1 MSNRMRAPADPEA
14 HPDVPSP
21 DAAEDAVKDA
31 ARVEP
36 QVKAKVEAK
45 IEPKLEPMPSLM
57 TEPLAS
63 RPLYLQAR
71 DLLLRRIVDGTWKPG
86 GYLPSEPQLALD
98 LGVSI
103 GTIRKAMEDLVGQGL
118 LERQHGRGTQV
129 VPHSSDRSRF
139 RFLRFV
145 HGDGR
150 PFRPVARVLSAG
162 TARADAQ
169 DRAALGLAAGAR
181 VLVLLRTRSEDG
193 VPLIYE
199 RIALPAEPFAALKPE
214 PGAEMLEEIYVLY
227 QARCGQTVARARDT
241 IASDRAGPA
250 MADALG
256 CAPGAPLLLVRRVA
270 VALTG
275 DPIEYRQSWT
285 AALDYRADLD

>member
-1 MSNRMRAPADPEA
+1 MHNRLQTTNSLSRQDEA
-14 HPDVPSP
+14 SVQ
-21 DAAEDAVKDA
+21 AG
-31 ARVEP
+31 
-36 QVKAKVEAK
+36 
-45 IEPKLEPMPSLM
+45 
-57 TEPLAS
+57 PLAS

-71 DLLLRRIVDGTWKPG
+71 DLMLRRIVDGTWKPG
-86 GYLPSEPQLALD
+86 GYLPSEPQLAAD

-150 PFRPVARVLSAG
+150 PFRPVARVIG
-162 TARADAQ
+162 ARVTPPDAQ
-169 DRAALGLAAGAR
+169 DRACLGLGAGAK

-193 VPLIYE
+193 VPMVYE
-199 RIALPAEPFAALKPE
+199 RIALPAEPFAALKAE

-241 IASDRAGPA
+241 LATDRASA
-250 MADALG
+250 AIADALG
-256 CAPGAPLLLVRRVA
+256 CGPGAPLLLVRRVA
-270 VALTG
+270 VSLAGT
-275 DPIEYRQSWT
+275 PIEYRQSWT
-285 AALDYRADLD
+285 ASLHYRSDLD

>member
-1 MSNRMRAPADPEA
+1 MSCLL
-14 HPDVPSP
+14 PS
-21 DAAEDAVKDA
+21 AIRTVFVSANHG
-31 ARVEP
+31 
-36 QVKAKVEAK
+36 
-45 IEPKLEPMPSLM
+45 
-57 TEPLAS
+57 EPLAS

-71 DLLLRRIVDGTWKPG
+71 DLMLRRIVDGTWTPG
-86 GYLPSEPQLALD
+86 SYLPSEPQLATD

-150 PFRPVARVLSAG
+150 PFRPVARVLAAG
-162 TARADAQ
+162 LARADAE
-169 DRAALGLAAGAR
+169 DRARLGLAAGAR

-193 VPLIYE
+193 VPMVYE
-199 RIALPAEPFAALKPE
+199 RIALPADLFAQLHAE

-227 QARCGQTVARARDT
+227 QARCGQTVARARDE
-241 IASDRAGPA
+241 IATDGASAA
-250 MADALG
+250 VAAALG
-256 CAPGAPLLLVRRVA
+256 CAPGAALLLVRRVA
-270 VALTG
+270 VSLAG
-275 DPIEYRQSWT
+275 APIEYRQSWT
-285 AALDYRADLD
+285 AALHYRSDLD

>member
-1 MSNRMRAPADPEA
+1 MSNRMRGAADPQA
-14 HPDVPSP
+14 
-21 DAAEDAVKDA
+21 
-31 ARVEP
+31 
-36 QVKAKVEAK
+36 QVEALAAP
-45 IEPKLEPMPSLM
+45 ETAPS
-57 TEPLAS
+57 TVPLAS

-169 DRAALGLAAGAR
+169 DRAALGLGVGAK

-199 RIALPAEPFAALKPE
+199 RIALPADSFAALKPE

-241 IASDRAGPA
+241 IATDRASPPI
-250 MADALG
+250 ADALG
-256 CAPGAPLLLVRRVA
+256 CPPGTPLLLVRRVA

-285 AALDYRADLD
+285 AALHYRSDLD

>member
-1 MSNRMRAPADPEA
+1 MSNRMRGPAASEAPPPVPPPGAAMTGPTTGPTTGPIPEPVTEPVA
-14 HPDVPSP
+14 APG
-21 DAAEDAVKDA
+21 DAAPTA
-31 ARVEP
+31 
-36 QVKAKVEAK
+36 
-45 IEPKLEPMPSLM
+45 
-57 TEPLAS
+57 PLAS

-169 DRAALGLAAGAR
+169 DRAALGLGTGAR

-193 VPLIYE
+193 VPLVYE
-199 RIALPAEPFAALKPE
+199 RIALPAERFAALKPE

-241 IASDRAGPA
+241 IATDRASPA

-256 CAPGAPLLLVRRVA
+256 CAPDAPLLLVRRVA

-285 AALDYRADLD
+285 AALHYRSDLD

>member
-21 DAAEDAVKDA
+21 DAAKDSAKDA
-31 ARVEP
+31 ARLEP
-36 QVKAKVEAK
+36 QIKAQVEA
-45 IEPKLEPMPSLM
+45 KLEPMASLM

-241 IASDRAGPA
+241 IATDRAGPA